1 MSALAPLS
9 AAQGPDETGHPT
21 RVTSLTVVVPACNE
35 QDTLPDTLRHL
46 DGAVIALAAIRPDV
60 VVRRLV
66 VLDGCT
72 DRSAEVAR
80 AHGCDALPVT
90 VRNVGAARRAGVD
103 WALAQHGTADPRSL
117 WIACTDADTHVPR
130 NWLDEQVRC
139 ATTGI
144 DVLVGTVVPDGRLD
158 PGRMRAWL
166 QRHDLREGHH
176 HVHGANLGFRASAY
190 LAVGGFAAIGAH
202 EDVDLVERLR
212 RQPGVVV
219 SSTDRNRVV
228 TSSRLRGRAPA
239 GFSRYLKALPAQDGP
254 CDEGA
259 TGQARP

>member
-1 MSALAPLS
+1 MSALARMS
-9 AAQGPDETGHPT
+9 AARGPDERGHPT

-35 QDTLPDTLRHL
+35 QDALPGTLKHL
-46 DGAVIALAAIRPDV
+46 DGAVVALAAIRPDV

-80 AHGCDALPVT
+80 AHGCDTLPVT

-103 WALAQHGTADPRSL
+103 WALAQHGTEDPRSL

-139 ATTGI
+139 ATAGI

-212 RQPGVVV
+212 RQQGVVV
-219 SSTDRNRVV
+219 SSTDRHRVV

-239 GFSRYLKALPAQDGP
+239 GFSRYLKALPTQDSL
-254 CDEGA
+254 CEDDA
-259 TGQARP
+259 AGQAGP